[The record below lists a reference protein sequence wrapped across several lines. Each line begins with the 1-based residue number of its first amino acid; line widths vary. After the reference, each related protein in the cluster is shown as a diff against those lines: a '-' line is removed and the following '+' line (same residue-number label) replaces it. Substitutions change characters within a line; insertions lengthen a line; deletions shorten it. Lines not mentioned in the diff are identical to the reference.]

1 MNMCH
6 QYTCPAA
13 GAPTRKWRLAGALWV
28 SGEPREQREM
38 GGRKTPKIMDY
49 AFSLSKS
56 RLKAPASRLT
66 TGKTPVGRALNK

>member
-6 QYTCPAA
+6 QYTWPAA

-38 GGRKTPKIMDY
+38 GGRKVPKIMGY

-56 RLKAPASRLT
+56 RLKAPRYSSAAE
-66 TGKTPVGRALNK
+66 KTA